1 MENILPVML
10 NKDLIKTKIRN
21 IQEYLLEVEP
31 ILSLSKDQIVSNIEK
46 LRTLERN
53 FQLIVDAM
61 IDINIHLIREIELGS
76 PDDLKSTFL
85 ILGEAKIIPLD
96 FAQKISPVVGL
107 RNLLVHGYEKTDRKL
122 FMDSFQKNKE
132 DFDKYMLLINSY
144 LESN

>member
-1 MENILPVML
+1 ML

>member
-1 MENILPVML
+1 MSLP
-10 NKDLIKTKIRN
+10 
-21 IQEYLLEVEP
+21 Q
-31 ILSLSKDQIVSNIEK
+31 DQIVSNIEK

-61 IDINIHLIREIELGS
+61 LDINIHLIREFELGS

-107 RNLLVHGYEKTDRKL
+107 RNILVHGYEKNR
-122 FMDSFQKNKE
+122 QKT
-132 DFDKYMLLINSY
+132 FCGLISKRQTGF
-144 LESN
+144 